1 VLDAGTSIRVTG
13 TQEPALPK
21 KEGRSRYLLRHFS
34 ILTPKA
40 LQWPNFG
47 HNCFGHV
54 VVIRRCD
61 MIFWEFY
68 GK

>member
-1 VLDAGTSIRVTG
+1 MKSTSLDRSNWLVIKL
-13 TQEPALPK
+13 LPFSGIK
-21 KEGRSRYLLRHFS
+21 FYLYPR
-34 ILTPKA
+34 LTPKVLRGQILGFA
-40 LQWPNFG
+40 IL
-47 HNCFGHV
+47 GHV